1 MINVVQRP
9 RSGVCSVAR
18 VIGAALV
25 LLCAADVLLA
35 ERQMQWGPVRVGIV
49 RLDALR
55 PKRVLLSVKPVP
67 LAGL

>member
-1 MINVVQRP
+1 MVEQSP
-9 RSGVCSVAR
+9 KCCLARSGVCSVAR

-49 RLDALR
+49 RLDTL
-55 PKRVLLSVKPVP
+55 RVL
-67 LAGL
+67 AE